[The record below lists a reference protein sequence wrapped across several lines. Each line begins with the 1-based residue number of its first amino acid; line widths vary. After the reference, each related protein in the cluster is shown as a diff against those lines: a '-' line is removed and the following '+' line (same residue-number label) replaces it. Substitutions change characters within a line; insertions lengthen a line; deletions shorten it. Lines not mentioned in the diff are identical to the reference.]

1 MTFTSINHRIV
12 RRAVVVCSFLAAF
25 IVLLIVPGIISA
37 QEGGDDATEGAIWS
51 ADMLVVEYTS
61 VSIGAASP
69 ELFSN
74 QGGSAG
80 LEAQSLWSYTPGRKL
95 YLRFTEVVPG
105 DDDLTDDLTLEVG
118 NLRLPLQPGD
128 INYTWQDVDVDWED
142 GQTIAVR
149 IIPTSALVEPTSNSP
164 ATGVPTISGTAQVGE
179 TLTVD
184 TSGIGDSDGLD
195 QVAFSYQWIRN
206 NGSTD
211 ADIQDATSSDYTLV
225 DADEGKTVKV
235 RVSFTDDQGN
245 GETISS
251 EASAEVAARPN
262 SPATGAP
269 AIIGTAQV
277 GEMLTANTANIAD
290 EDGLDNATF
299 SYQWIANDG
308 TTDTEI
314 GAATGS
320 GYTLSRSDLGKT
332 VKVRVSFTDDAG
344 HQESVTS
351 LPVGP
356 VDHGVSEQETNSP
369 STGQPAINGT
379 AQVREILTANTSG
392 IADADGLTSVSYSYQ
407 WTASNG
413 TTDTDI
419 QAATGSTFTPPVS
432 DVGKT
437 IKVRVSFTDD
447 AGNEESLTSAAT
459 APVAAT
465 VPTEPL
471 GLTVSRGSQ
480 IRELDA
486 SWQAPSSNG
495 GSTITGYKL
504 QWKESADNWDTA
516 TDVSEATATVLSHTI
531 TGLTGG
537 VEYTVRVIA
546 TNGAGDGP
554 ASVEATG
561 TPAGGTSQ
569 QNLGDTTAPTISSI
583 AITSDTSDE
592 DSLRDDDGIYGIGD
606 RIEVTVTFD
615 EDVTVTGSPQL
626 ELTIGSSGKNAAYKS
641 TTDSMVVF
649 SYTVAVGDSDTDGI
663 SIGGDKLTLNGGSIK
678 DAADNPANLTHP
690 ALDAQNGHRVDGIRP
705 TISSVS
711 VSAGND
717 GVHTAGEELT
727 VLMYFN
733 EEVIVTGTPQW
744 LIDSGRLLGDTVASQ
759 SSPYLEIDLQGTAK
773 RAYFSTAVP
782 NCLPDTAT
790 LCFSFGG
797 AWEPRGALV
806 VFAYKVENG
815 DLDLDGVG
823 IGANK
828 LSLNGETIKDA
839 AGNDAVLTHSAV
851 AANSNIIVDA
861 VPATIRSVAITSNP
875 GSDKTYSVGDT
886 IEVTVTFSEAVR
898 VPQSRPPRPRMP
910 RLELNIGD
918 VTRFARTHEKAPITG
933 TAVVFSYTVQ
943 DSDNDPNGISIGAN
957 KLALNGGTIKD
968 AIGTCCP
975 GGSDAN
981 LAHSA
986 VADDAEHKVGSSM
999 QQSLS
1004 TDATLKELTLSG
1016 IDFGA
1021 FASGTESYTA
1031 AVPYSVYRTA
1041 IIPSVNHSGARYV
1054 TRRGG
1059 IKDSDGIIYLAT
1071 GSNVITVEVT
1081 AEDGQT
1087 TKTYTVT
1094 VTREAASTDASLKW
1108 LSLIVGVN
1116 FNIDYGPFQSDTESY
1131 TATVAYS
1138 VSQTRVWPAT
1148 NHPRAGYVI
1157 KIGGVPAPATYFREV
1172 LLATGINVITVEVT
1186 AEDGQT
1192 TKTYTVTVT
1201 REAASTDATL
1211 KGLTLSGVDFGAF
1224 SSGTESYTVDVT
1236 NSPTETTV
1244 TPTANHSGASY
1255 VIRIGGV
1262 EDDDGTVSLAAGSN
1276 VITIEVTAED
1286 GQTAKTYTVT
1296 VTRLG
1301 TSEANVASP
1310 DATLSGLTLS
1320 GIDFGTFES
1329 GTKSYTAQ
1337 VANGVSQTTVTPTT
1351 NDSGASYVIKL
1362 GGVTHPDGTLS
1373 LAVGINVITVEVT
1386 AKDGETAKTYT
1397 VTVQRQNAEPV
1408 NAAPTGLPTIS
1419 GTSQV
1424 GETLTAY
1431 TSGIADEDGLT
1442 NSAFTFQWIAGD
1454 ADIPAATGSTYT
1466 PRVSDFGKTIRVRVS
1481 FSDDKSNAETLT
1493 SEPTAAVIA
1502 TVSTQ
1507 PLGLTVTK
1515 GDQIREL
1522 DASWQA
1528 PASNGG
1534 SAITGYKVQWKEDAD
1549 SWSTAADVSEV
1560 TANVASHTIT
1570 GLTGGVEYAVR
1581 VIATNGAGDGPA
1593 SSETTGTPAGGVS
1606 QQNNEPE
1613 NNVPTGLPTISGTA
1627 QVDETLTADTSGI
1640 SDADGLTNVSYSY
1653 QWIADGADI
1662 DGATSST
1669 YKLSNSEVGKTI
1681 QVKVSFT
1688 DNAENQESLT
1698 SAATAAVEA
1707 RPNPLTGFTVVDASA
1722 HPQTVLAALTAGDTL
1737 TLDDPANGS
1746 YGIRVNIRSG
1756 TDIGS
1761 VRLQLTGGK
1770 SVDQTEGISPYSLYG
1785 DNGESDLNGDDLP
1798 VGSYTL
1804 TATAYSEGGL
1814 GGEELGILT
1823 VPFTVAKA
1831 NNPATG
1837 APTIS
1842 GTAQAE
1848 QTLTASTSGISDTDG
1863 LGDVSYSYQW
1873 LAGGSDIDG
1882 ATSSTYKLT
1891 DSEVGKTIQV
1901 RVSFTDDADNQES
1914 LTSPSTSVVSA
1925 KPTPLTASKE
1935 NVAQTHDGKEV
1946 FTFELRFSEHI
1957 EDLSYVT
1964 LRDDHAFTVTGGKVK
1979 KAQRMDRESETRN
1992 IHWRI
1997 TVEPNG
2003 NGDVTIVLPV
2013 TTDCNATGA
2022 ICTADG
2028 RKLSNRLEF
2037 TVSGPGG

>member
-1 MTFTSINHRIV
+1 MKFTSINHRIV

-25 IVLLIVPGIISA
+25 IVLLIVPGMISA
-37 QEGGDDATEGAIWS
+37 QEGGGDATEGAIWS

-74 QGGSAG
+74 QDGSAG
-80 LEAQSLWSYTPGRKL
+80 LQAKRLWSYTPGREL
-95 YLRFTEVVPG
+95 YLAFTDVVPG
-105 DDDLTDDLTLEVG
+105 DEDLTLQVG
-118 NLRLPLQPGD
+118 DLALPLQPGD
-128 INYTWQDVDVDWED
+128 SNYTWQNVDVDWED

-149 IIPTSALVEPTSNSP
+149 IVPMSALVEPISNNP
-164 ATGVPTISGTAQVGE
+164 ATGTPTISGTAQVGE

-184 TSGIGDSDGLD
+184 TSDIGDSDGLEN
-195 QVAFSYQWIRN
+195 VAFSYQWIRN

-211 ADIQDATSSDYTLV
+211 ADIQDATSSAYNLV
-225 DADEGKTVKV
+225 DADEGKTVRV

-245 GETISS
+245 GETVTS

-269 AIIGTAQV
+269 AITGTAQV
-277 GEMLTANTANIAD
+277 GEMLTANTSDIAD

-314 GAATGS
+314 AGATGS
-320 GYTLSRSDLGKT
+320 GYALSRSDLGKT

-344 HQESVTS
+344 HQENVTS
-351 LPVGP
+351 QPVGP
-356 VDHGVSEQETNSP
+356 VDHGVSEQQTNSP
-369 STGQPAINGT
+369 ATGQPTITGT
-379 AQVREILTANTSG
+379 AQVGETLTASTSG

-407 WTASNG
+407 WTANDG

-419 QAATGSTFTPPVS
+419 QAATGSTYIPPVS

-437 IKVRVSFTDD
+437 VRVRVSFTDD
-447 AGNEESLTSAAT
+447 AGNAESLTSAAT

-471 GLTVSRGSQ
+471 GLNVSRGSQ

-486 SWQAPSSNG
+486 AWQAPSSNG
-495 GSTITGYKL
+495 GSAITGYKV
-504 QWKESADNWDTA
+504 QWKESADSWETA
-516 TDVSEATATVLSHTI
+516 AAVSEATATVPSHTI

-537 VEYTVRVIA
+537 VEYAVRVIA
-546 TNGAGDGP
+546 TNDVGEGP
-554 ASVEATG
+554 VSAEATG

-569 QNLGDTTAPTISSI
+569 QNLGDTTSPTISSI
-583 AITSDTSDE
+583 AITSDTGDE
-592 DSLRDDDGIYGIGD
+592 NSRWDDDGIYGIGD
-606 RIEVTVTFD
+606 RIEVTVTFN

-626 ELTIGSSGKNAAYKS
+626 ELTIGSSGKNAAYRS
-641 TTDSMVVF
+641 TTDSTVVF

-663 SIGGDKLTLNGGSIK
+663 AIGGDKLTLNGGSIK

-690 ALDAQNGHRVDGIRP
+690 TLDAQNGHKVDGVRP

-711 VSAGND
+711 VGGGND

-727 VLMYFN
+727 VWIWFS
-733 EEVIVTGTPQW
+733 EDVIVTGTPQW

-759 SSPYLEIDLQGTAK
+759 SSPYLDIDLQGTAK

-782 NCLPDTAT
+782 NCPPDTDT
-790 LCFSFGG
+790 FCFAFVG
-797 AWEPRGALV
+797 AWDPRGAPV

-823 IGANK
+823 IGASK
-828 LSLNGETIKDA
+828 LNLNGETIRDA
-839 AGNDAVLTHSAV
+839 AGNDATLTHSAV
-851 AANSNIIVDA
+851 AANSNVIVDA
-861 VPATIRSVAITSNP
+861 VPATIQSVAITSNP

-898 VPQSRPPRPRMP
+898 VPQKFGSRGADMP

-918 VTRFARTHEKAPITG
+918 ATRLARTHEKASITG

-943 DSDNDPNGISIGAN
+943 DGDNDQNGISIGAN

-968 AIGTCCP
+968 AVGTCCP
-975 GGSDAN
+975 GGSDAH
-981 LAHSA
+981 LTYSA
-986 VADDAEHKVGSSM
+986 VADDAEHKVGSSVP
-999 QQSLS
+999 QSLS
-1004 TDATLKELTLSG
+1004 TDATLKGLTLSG
-1016 IDFGA
+1016 VDFGA

-1031 AVPYSVYRTA
+1031 AVPYSVSRTA
-1041 IIPSVNHSGARYV
+1041 IILSVKHSGARYV
-1054 TRRGG
+1054 TKRGRT
-1059 IKDSDGIIYLAT
+1059 KDSDGVINLAT

-1094 VTREAASTDASLKW
+1094 VTREAASTDASLKG
-1108 LSLIVGVN
+1108 LSLIVGVKS
-1116 FNIDYGPFQSDTESY
+1116 NIDYGTFQSATESY
-1131 TATVAYS
+1131 TATVPYG
-1138 VSQTRVWPAT
+1138 VSQTQVWPST
-1148 NHPRAGYVI
+1148 NHSGAGYFI
-1157 KIGGVPAPATYFREV
+1157 KIGGVSALPTYFREV

-1201 REAASTDATL
+1201 REQASTDATL
-1211 KGLTLSGVDFGAF
+1211 KGLTLSGIDFGTFA
-1224 SSGTESYTVDVT
+1224 SGTESYTVDVT

-1286 GQTAKTYTVT
+1286 GQTTKTYTVT
-1296 VTRLG
+1296 VTRLV
-1301 TSEANVASP
+1301 TSEANVASS

-1329 GTKSYTAQ
+1329 GTESYTAQ

-1351 NDSGASYVIKL
+1351 NESGASYVIKL
-1362 GGVTHPDGTLS
+1362 GGVTDSDGTLS
-1373 LAVGINVITVEVT
+1373 LAVGINVVTVEVT
-1386 AKDGETAKTYT
+1386 AKDGEATKTYT
-1397 VTVQRQNAEPV
+1397 VTVQRQSPEPM

-1454 ADIPAATGSTYT
+1454 ANIPAATGSTYT
-1466 PRVSDFGKTIRVRVS
+1466 PRVSDVGKSIRIRVS

-1528 PASNGG
+1528 PSSNGG
-1534 SAITGYKVQWKEDAD
+1534 SAITGYKVQWKEAMD
-1549 SWSTAADVSEV
+1549 SWDTAADVSEATV
-1560 TANVASHTIT
+1560 TGTSHTIT

-1581 VIATNGAGDGPA
+1581 VIATNTVGEGPA
-1593 SSETTGTPAGGVS
+1593 SAEVSGTPAGGVS
-1606 QQNNEPE
+1606 EQQGAGNE
-1613 NNVPTGLPTISGTA
+1613 NNAPTGQPTISGTA
-1627 QVDETLTADTSGI
+1627 QVDETLTANTSGI
-1640 SDADGLTNVSYSY
+1640 ADADGLTNVSYSY
-1653 QWIADGADI
+1653 QWIAGDADI
-1662 DGATSST
+1662 PGAGSST
-1669 YKLSNSEVGKTI
+1669 YTVRDADEDQTI
-1681 QVKVSFT
+1681 RVRVNFT
-1688 DNAENQESLT
+1688 DDAGNPETLT
-1698 SAATAAVEA
+1698 SEATAAVIA
-1707 RPNPLTGFTVVDASA
+1707 RPNNPPTG
-1722 HPQTVLAALTAGDTL
+1722 Q
-1737 TLDDPANGS
+1737 
-1746 YGIRVNIRSG
+1746 
-1756 TDIGS
+1756 
-1761 VRLQLTGGK
+1761 
-1770 SVDQTEGISPYSLYG
+1770 
-1785 DNGESDLNGDDLP
+1785 
-1798 VGSYTL
+1798 
-1804 TATAYSEGGL
+1804 
-1814 GGEELGILT
+1814 
-1823 VPFTVAKA
+1823 
-1831 NNPATG
+1831 
-1837 APTIS
+1837 PTIS
-1842 GTAQAE
+1842 GTAQVDE
-1848 QTLTASTSGISDTDG
+1848 TLTANTSGIADADG
-1863 LGDVSYSYQW
+1863 LTNVSYSYQW
-1873 LAGGSDIDG
+1873 IAGDADIPG
-1882 ATSSTYKLT
+1882 ATSSTYTVK
-1891 DSEVGKTIQV
+1891 DSDEGQTIQV
-1901 RVSFTDDADNQES
+1901 RVSFTDDAGNPET
-1914 LTSPSTSVVSA
+1914 LTSEATAGVAGPPA
-1925 KPTPLTASKE
+1925 APLTVSLE
-1935 NVAQTHDGKEV
+1935 NEATSHDGTGT
-1946 FTFELRFSEHI
+1946 FTFELRFSE
-1957 EDLSYVT
+1957 DVKLSYRT
-1964 LRDDHAFTVTGGKVK
+1964 LRDHSLTVTNGTVK
-1979 KAQRMDRESETRN
+1979 KAKRQEQGSN

-1997 TVEPNG
+1997 TVEPDSTA
-2003 NGDVTIVLPV
+2003 DVTVVLPV
-2013 TTDCNATGA
+2013 TTDCGDQGA
-2022 ICTADG
+2022 ICTKDG
-2028 RKLSNRLEF
+2028 GRPLSNRLAF
-2037 TVSGPGG
+2037 TVSGPS